1 MSTTFTTFLMIGAC
15 IPEDDFPGEITDER
29 WSPYM
34 EGHTGVEM
42 RIIQS
47 AVSLNADRS
56 RPIFVGK
63 VLAQWSKWDGNDGF
77 TRVTPTADFL
87 VVDQFLKEYFHIES
101 RSTLMFCAIAN

>member
-1 MSTTFTTFLMIGAC
+1 MSTTSTTFLMIGAC

-29 WSPYM
+29 WLPYM
-34 EGHTGVEM
+34 EGHTGFEM

-47 AVSLNADRS
+47 AVSLNVDRS

-77 TRVTPTADFL
+77 TRVTFITRYL
-87 VVDQFLKEYFHIES
+87 VVDHFLKEYFHIES
-101 RSTLMFCAIAN
+101 PSTLMFFAIAN